1 MRRFIMVTL
10 VIAAF
15 AVVSTAGTAN
25 ASTRWPARC
34 SNFKCVNAHLNAVH
48 TSLKKFEANVN
59 GFFNCLDAFPI
70 TEYSN
75 FLSDDGTTSRTGL
88 DVTASGDSIQGW
100 ALDIDGGTC
109 GFPESPRWPGGV
121 IHQRHVLSASVWCFT
136 ARQHPAAVAG
146 APPLSARPHGG
157 VVER

>member
-59 GFFNCLDAFPI
+59 GFFNCLDAFPV
-70 TEYSN
+70 TQYSDFSN
-75 FLSDDGTTSRTGL
+75 GVTTRTGL
-88 DVTASGDSIQGW
+88 DITASGDAIDGW
-100 ALDIDGGTC
+100 FLDIDGGTC
-109 GFPESPRWPGGV
+109 GFPGV
-121 IHQRHVLSASVWCFT
+121 
-136 ARQHPAAVAG
+136 AAVAG
-146 APPLSARPHGG
+146 RSHSSTPGSLSFRSVFH
-157 VVER
+157 R